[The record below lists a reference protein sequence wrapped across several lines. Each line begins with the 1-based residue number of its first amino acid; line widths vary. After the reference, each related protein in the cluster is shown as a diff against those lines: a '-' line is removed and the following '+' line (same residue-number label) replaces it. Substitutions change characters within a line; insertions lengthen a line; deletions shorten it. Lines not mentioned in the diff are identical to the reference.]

1 MNQVYDTYTQ
11 DPDETFQMYVER
23 LMKAKPRF
31 GGTFVAPP
39 PQQPAQSQQQQ
50 RQTADNNGVGGL
62 LSSMFPEY
70 MPGQR
75 ERLRA
80 DLLNG
85 NNAGDAGREDG
96 TPSSGGV
103 RGDFASANDVASS
116 TATAEALS
124 GTSRGL
130 SQLGNALFGPV
141 GMLLGL
147 VPRGYSAYSGSRWD
161 SFNAGQDSDAAVRE
175 EAAALGGLG
184 TFSNAKGNLG
194 TFSSPSTIAAY
205 DRSIFGDLPTTNN
218 VTVGGPI
225 SNPNLRG
232 TSLNTGV
239 GGGGDY
245 GDFSDGA
252 AAAAAGGY
260 GGYW

>member
-11 DPDETFQMYVER
+11 DPDETFQMYVDR
-23 LMKAKPRF
+23 LMKIPPRF

-39 PQQPAQSQQQQ
+39 PQQPSQSQQQQ
-50 RQTADNNGVGGL
+50 TTDNNGVGGL

-70 MPGQR
+70 MPGQK

-85 NNAGDAGREDG
+85 NNAGDAGLEEG
-96 TPSSGGV
+96 ASSSSG
-103 RGDFASANDVASS
+103 RGNFSSADSVMGLSN
-116 TATAEALS
+116 TANALQ
-124 GTSRGL
+124 GAGRGF
-130 SQLGNALFGPV
+130 SQLGNLAFGPI
-141 GMLLGL
+141 GMLAGL
-147 VPRGYSAYSGSRWD
+147 IPRGLAYAADNAWD
-161 SFNAGQDSDAAVRE
+161 SFNAGQDSDAVVRE

-232 TSLNTGV
+232 ISLNTGV